1 MIDIFEYKMDE
12 GNNILMWLEIRNFVK
27 KRIC

>member
-12 GNNILMWLEIRNFVK
+12 GNNILMWLEIGNFVK

>member
-12 GNNILMWLEIRNFVK
+12 GNNILMWLEIRKFVK